1 MRGIKTISPPTE
13 QPLLTPDSDP
23 AGREGGGPQAT
34 PQLHVPGRGP
44 GRPNT
49 YQLYHDTQF
58 GSNFF
63 LLLELDSWFAS
74 IYKTYATNTEF
85 F

>member
-34 PQLHVPGRGP
+34 PQLHVPGGGP

-49 YQLYHDTQF
+49 
-58 GSNFF
+58 N
-63 LLLELDSWFAS
+63 
-74 IYKTYATNTEF
+74 
-85 F
+85 